1 MMLLFILGLV
11 LFFGIHMLPFYP
23 EYRVQLIEKL
33 DSATI
38 DAEIMYKII
47 FSVISLLGLIFIGVG
62 KGSMEF
68 IGLWDIPVFFRY
80 VAVVLILASF
90 ILMVAAY
97 PPNNIKR
104 YVPHPMLTGVI
115 VWGVTHMLVNGDV
128 VSLILFGSF
137 VAYSVVAIKLANKRQ
152 QDISSEQEAQQQI
165 PVVKDAIVI
174 GIAMFGFLL
183 LLWMH
188 KLLFGR
194 AVFL

>member
-33 DSATI
+33 DSDTI

-165 PVVKDAIVI
+165 SVVKDAIVI

-183 LLWMH
+183 LLWLH
-188 KLLFGR
+188 KPLFGR

>member
-1 MMLLFILGLV
+1 MLLFILGLV

-33 DSATI
+33 DSDTI
-38 DAEIMYKII
+38 DAEILYKII

-97 PPNNIKR
+97 TPNNIKR

-165 PVVKDAIVI
+165 SVVKDAIVI

-183 LLWMH
+183 LLWLH